1 MRIRD
6 ESEGE
11 EIAFNLTSLID
22 VIFNLLLF
30 YMVST
35 TFQQEERALEIDL
48 PSAQSSAELPTEE
61 LIVSV
66 LEDGRIFLHGTEVT
80 REELV
85 GRLKGVAAADPRTP
99 VTIRGDRATRHEAIV
114 GVMDACGLA
123 GLVNLS
129 VGTTRED
136 RG

>member
-1 MRIRD
+1 VRIRE
-6 ESEGE
+6 ESDGE
-11 EIAFNLTSLID
+11 EFAINLTSLID

-35 TFQQEERALEIDL
+35 TFQTEERALEIDL
-48 PSAQSSAELPTEE
+48 PSAESSGDLPAEEVV
-61 LIVSV
+61 VSV
-66 LEDGRIFLHGTEVT
+66 LEDGRIFFRGSEVS

-85 GRLKGVAAADPRTP
+85 DRLRSVASADPATP
-99 VTIRGDRATRHEAIV
+99 VTIRGHRATRHEAIV

-123 GLVNLS
+123 GLANLS

>member
-11 EIAFNLTSLID
+11 EIALNLTSLID

-30 YMVST
+30 YMVAT
-35 TFQQEERALEIDL
+35 TFQTEERALEIDL
-48 PSAQSSAELPTEE
+48 PSAQSSGELPTEE
-61 LIVSV
+61 LVVSV
-66 LEDGRIFLHGTEVT
+66 LEDGRIFFRGTEVT

-85 GRLKGVAAADPRTP
+85 DRLKSVAAANPSTP
-99 VTIRGDRATRHEAIV
+99 VTIRGHRATRHEAIV

-123 GLVNLS
+123 GLANLS